1 MTLLTVKDLS
11 IQYGSDQGGVLA
23 VDRVDLTI
31 NRGEF
36 VGLAGESGCGKT
48 TLAMAIPNLLPKYAS
63 IVSGSVEF
71 DGKDKNGEKVHV
83 KYIGDPVDLSQAERV
98 TCIGKLEGELFVTDQ
113 MLIKCPSKYE
123 EEKKA
128 AANEGKASK

>member
-1 MTLLTVKDLS
+1 MKKTVILPVIIAIVALGAAMAVFSSGASPYVTLAEARKIS
-11 IQYGSDQGGVLA
+11 SDRINLGVEI
-23 VDRVDLTI
+23 D
-31 NRGEF
+31 
-36 VGLAGESGCGKT
+36 KT
-48 TLAMAIPNLLPKYAS
+48 TIKTELRSNVI
-63 IVSGSVEF
+63 EF

-128 AANEGKASK
+128 AVNEGKASK